1 MVDLQS
7 QSNKEKSKSGIFVNK
22 PFLNGEE
29 QILIITPKHEN
40 SIYEMIEEDEDLIN
54 LVDGNTYFRVWR
66 DGEFEVNKLP
76 EKGSDGSIILST
88 DSLLRVSHN
97 TETNINIDLE
107 NEEEWEKF
115 WKTHTVSHYII
126 KNGFD
131 EESET

>member
-1 MVDLQS
+1 
-7 QSNKEKSKSGIFVNK
+7 
-22 PFLNGEE
+22 
-29 QILIITPKHEN
+29 
-40 SIYEMIEEDEDLIN
+40 MIEEDEDLIN

-66 DGEFEVNKLP
+66 DGEFEVDKLP
-76 EKGSDGSIILST
+76 EKRSDGSIILST

-126 KNGFD
+126 KSGFE

>member
-1 MVDLQS
+1 M
-7 QSNKEKSKSGIFVNK
+7 
-22 PFLNGEE
+22 
-29 QILIITPKHEN
+29 IITPKHEN

-66 DGEFEVNKLP
+66 DGEFEVDKLP

-131 EESET
+131 EENES